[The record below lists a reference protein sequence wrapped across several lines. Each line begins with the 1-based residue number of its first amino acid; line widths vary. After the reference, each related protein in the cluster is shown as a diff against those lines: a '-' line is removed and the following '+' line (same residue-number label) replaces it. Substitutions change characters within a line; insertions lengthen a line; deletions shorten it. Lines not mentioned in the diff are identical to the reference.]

1 MRACHAVNGHIV
13 FLLDVEEN
21 FVEGVA
27 KGLVSVWNVAE
38 IALDPVGFRRNVEG
52 ECFGA
57 VVGTL

>member
-1 MRACHAVNGHIV
+1 MNGHIV

-21 FVEGVA
+21 FVEAVA

-38 IALDPVGFRRNVEG
+38 IALDPVGLRRNVEG

-57 VVGTL
+57 VVGDL